1 MIDVT
6 QSELAACAGEDTA
19 IFFPEPGPHAKG
31 DTALAKA
38 ICASCPIIKDC
49 LAFALANDEYGIW
62 GGTTDYERR
71 RGTRKKTFLV

>member
-1 MIDVT
+1 MIN
-6 QSELAACAGEDTA
+6 SEQAACAGEDTA
-19 IFFPEPGPHAKG
+19 IFFPEPGPHARG

-38 ICASCPIIKDC
+38 ICASCPIIKEC

-71 RGTRKKTFLV
+71 RTSKYKNIVV